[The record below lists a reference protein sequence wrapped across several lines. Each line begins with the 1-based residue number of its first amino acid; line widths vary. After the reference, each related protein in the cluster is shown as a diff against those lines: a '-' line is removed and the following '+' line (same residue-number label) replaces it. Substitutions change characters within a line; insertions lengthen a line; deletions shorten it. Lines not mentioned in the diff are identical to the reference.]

1 MKRVHWILL
10 SWILVLPLWAQAQDT
25 ITISGVVRAAAT
37 GGALEL
43 ATVAL
48 YQQQADSED
57 ELIAGMFSDSSG
69 AFSFEGLSPGIY
81 AIEVAYTGLRS
92 ARVARIELPAQGG
105 LSFAFMLEPGAISF
119 EEIYVNAP
127 VAVSSLSRAEYWQRL
142 ETTPG
147 TFNDPGRL
155 ATRQAGVVQANDQ
168 ANHLVVNGN
177 SPNKVIWRLNDLAI
191 VNPNH
196 TANAG
201 TISDNPTLSGGG
213 VNAISTQLLDYS
225 QLYTADAPNH
235 FGNSLGGT
243 MAMELSPPRGYIRRF
258 QAQGSLIGLDLAAQ
272 GLFDRKNINSW
283 SYSATYRYSF
293 TGLLADLGADFG
305 GETIRFQDAGLQLH
319 KWQKGGGRLSIFGIW
334 GNSSNRFR
342 GPEDPEE
349 RAEEKDLS
357 NIDFESDLAI
367 AGFRWQRPLGKT
379 LLTVGGAYSSTKP
392 NREQTAVESDELERS
407 LRFSQERENFMA
419 RLSADS
425 WSFGLDYL
433 RDRMTNQELAIGRPV
448 ASQEYGLAVERFA
461 LNASHSWGNQR
472 FALEVGLEAGL
483 YQFEFAAP
491 FFNPK
496 LAMSFDLG
504 RTEVGLNFQTFNHY
518 PLENQL
524 RPATTSALANQQVV
538 SRHLELNYRG
548 AGQETSWKI
557 GLFGQYTPEEEVQ
570 TIDGFQLGA
579 NNNLE
584 IDPFGG
590 LRLFRVASRRYG
602 LNWEFQRTTRDSEGW
617 LVNLNG
623 AFFRAETQ
631 QADGEWTVDRW
642 SYGWFAQGMVSR
654 TWSGMTKKG
663 LDRSRGI
670 SFALIGRGGERT
682 PFLPDDANN
691 LPDGAQLGEPYYGFG
706 GLVQQLPAY
715 IRPDLRLYRTV
726 NRPKTRITLSLD
738 IQNVAGLSN
747 IGSRYYD
754 RFTMQLEDQEQLGFI
769 PVLSYRVEWR

>member
-1 MKRVHWILL
+1 MKRGYWVLL
-10 SWILVLPLWAQAQDT
+10 SWLSIIPLKGQIADT
-25 ITISGVVRAAAT
+25 ISIRGVVLEAESGELLQAATIALFRQIPEQTDQFLKGTISDAT
-37 GGALEL
+37 G
-43 ATVAL
+43 
-48 YQQQADSED
+48 
-57 ELIAGMFSDSSG
+57 
-69 AFSFEGLSPGIY
+69 SFYFDNLSPGTY
-81 AIEVAYTGLRS
+81 ALEVSFTGLQT
-92 ARVARIELPAQGG
+92 ARVTQIILPASGRV
-105 LSFAFMLEPGAISF
+105 SFEFNLKSEVIRF
-119 EEIYVNAP
+119 EEINVNAP
-127 VAVSSLSRAEYWQRL
+127 VAVSELKRSKYWQQL

-155 ATRQAGVVQANDQ
+155 ATRQPGVVQANDQ

-177 SPNKVIWRLNDLAI
+177 SPNKVIWRLNELAI

-196 TANAG
+196 TSNAG

-225 QLYTADAPNH
+225 QLYTADAPNQ

-243 MAMELSPPRGYIRRF
+243 MAMELSPPRGYDRRF
-258 QAQGSLIGLDLAAQ
+258 QAQASLIGLDVAAQ
-272 GLFDRKNINSW
+272 GLFDRKNINGW
-283 SYSATYRYSF
+283 SYNATYRYSF

-349 RAEEKDLS
+349 REEEKDLS

-367 AGFRWQRPLGKT
+367 AGFRWQRPLGNK
-379 LLTVGGAYSSTKP
+379 LLTIGGAFSTTNP
-392 NREQTAVESDELERS
+392 SREQSAVVSNELERS

-433 RDRMTNQELAIGRPV
+433 RDRMTNQELAMGSPV

-472 FALEVGLEAGL
+472 FALELGLEAGL
-483 YQFEFAAP
+483 YQFEFAEP

-496 LAMSFDLG
+496 VAMSFGLG
-504 RTEVGLNFQTFNHY
+504 SAEVGLNFQTFNHY

-524 RPATTSALANQQVV
+524 RPAMTRALANQQVV
-538 SRHLELNYRG
+538 SHQLELNYGG
-548 AGQETSWKI
+548 AGPQTFWEI

-579 NNNLE
+579 NNNLA

-590 LRLFRVASRRYG
+590 LRLFEVASRRYG
-602 LNWEFQRTTRDSEGW
+602 LNWEFQRTTRDLSGW

-631 QADGEWTVDRW
+631 QADGEWTADRW
-642 SYGWFAQGMVSR
+642 SYGWIAQGMVSR
-654 TWSGMTKKG
+654 TWSGTTKRG

-691 LPDGAQLGEPYYGFG
+691 LPADAQLGEPYYGFG
-706 GLVQQLPAY
+706 GLVEQLPTY
-715 IRPDLRLYRTV
+715 IRPDLRLFRTV

-747 IGSRYYD
+747 VGSRYYD
-754 RFTMQLEDQEQLGFI
+754 NFTMQVEEREQLGFI